1 MQVNRSRYGLLVA
14 ALGGILLA
22 VAVFLPWYGAS
33 LTPNGAA
40 VAQRVSSQ
48 VASEF
53 GSPALQAQMS
63 GLHAEIGAL
72 QGHQL
77 TAVSAHQMLKHVSI
91 VLLVLAALGILL
103 ALMPLAAASGSA
115 DGSGNIWIGLLGVL
129 ATAFIVFRMVDP
141 PTVAGGV
148 LELSLREGAW
158 LALLGSLA
166 MIAGSLWPARADVP
180 TASQAKIEHV
190 WSELSG
196 WTPEGS

>member
-1 MQVNRSRYGLLVA
+1 MQVDRSRYGLLVA

-22 VAVFLPWYGAS
+22 VAVFLPWYGVS

-40 VAQRVSSQ
+40 VAQNVSSQ

-72 QGHQL
+72 QGHEL
-77 TAVSAHQMLKHVSI
+77 TAVSAHQLLKHVSI

-103 ALMPLAAASGSA
+103 ALIPLAAAGGSA
-115 DGSGNIWIGLLGVL
+115 DRSGNTWIGLVGVL

-141 PTVAGGV
+141 PTV
-148 LELSLREGAW
+148 
-158 LALLGSLA
+158 
-166 MIAGSLWPARADVP
+166 
-180 TASQAKIEHV
+180 
-190 WSELSG
+190 
-196 WTPEGS
+196 

>member
-1 MQVNRSRYGLLVA
+1 MSVDRSRYGLLVA

-22 VAVFLPWYGAS
+22 VAVFLPWYGVS

-40 VAQRVSSQ
+40 VAQNVSSQ

-72 QGHQL
+72 QGHEL
-77 TAVSAHQMLKHVSI
+77 TAVSAHQLLKHVSI

-103 ALMPLAAASGSA
+103 ALIPLAAAGGSA
-115 DGSGNIWIGLLGVL
+115 DRSGNTWIGLVGVL

-180 TASQAKIEHV
+180 AASQAKIEHV